1 LAHLIKTNQWQQVLV
16 FTRTKHGA
24 NKLVTQLEKDNI
36 TAMAIHGNK
45 SQSARTKALA
55 EFKDGK
61 ITVLVATDIAAR
73 GIDIDQLPHVVNY
86 DLPNVSEDYVHRIG
100 RTGRA
105 GSNGVAVSLVCVD
118 EQQMLRDIE
127 KLIKQKIPQEVII
140 GFEPDPHAVAQPIQ
154 LRSQQHQQARKPR
167 PAGSGGSGKPAAKR
181 SSPPKRSFS
190 R

>member
-1 LAHLIKTNQWQQVLV
+1 MTQVIN
-16 FTRTKHGA
+16 F
-24 NKLVTQLEKDNI
+24 
-36 TAMAIHGNK
+36 
-45 SQSARTKALA
+45 
-55 EFKDGK
+55 
-61 ITVLVATDIAAR
+61 
-73 GIDIDQLPHVVNY
+73 
-86 DLPNVSEDYVHRIG
+86 DLPSNIDDYVHRIG